1 MAKVKTAPAADIAR
15 DFCVVGVGASAGGL
29 EALRAFFSRMPA
41 QPGFACV
48 VVVHLSPEHESHL
61 VQMLQPHTQMPVCQ
75 VTKTTA
81 LEPNHVYVI
90 PPNANLNSIDTHLR
104 LTQLEG
110 RRIKRATID
119 HFLRT
124 LAETHRERAIGVILS
139 GAGSDGALGIRQI
152 KEHGGLTLA
161 QHPREAEYGSMPQSA
176 IATGTVDIVLPVR
189 DLSKEIEGYCTTQP
203 VIAKRG
209 RNDELDESEAS
220 LLEKILGEVRL
231 RTGQEFAMFR
241 REMVL
246 QRVRRRMRLLHV
258 SSLEAYFAALKSRA
272 EEPRA
277 LCNDVLLNV
286 TEFFRDQESYGTIER
301 ALREILDRKDGHDQR
316 VRIWSIGCSTGEE
329 AYSLAMLLLEHTGGR
344 NDEPLMQVFASEL
357 ASDVLQQAREGIYP
371 QEIAA
376 SISQDRLERFFVQ
389 ESGRYRV
396 RRELRDMV
404 TFANHDLFKDPPF
417 SHLDVIVCRGL
428 LRDLQPD
435 MRRRV
440 LNVFYYALEPHG
452 MLVVDASDEIEL
464 SGLFTREGTH
474 PELLR
479 RKSGPPR
486 RLQLPSGLRSFSRMS
501 GECAGSPLPAQ
512 RFDTP
517 TLFRRAIERYTPP
530 SVLVDSRNRVVH
542 FSATASRYVRI
553 PGGELTLDI
562 RELVPDAIGLRL
574 SSGLHVAR
582 SEQRSWESEP
592 FVALIDG
599 GARRLRLRIDAV
611 GSSVLTSDLLLV
623 VIDDSIEPEV
633 LQAADD
639 PQMFDQVRKLEGELK
654 AVHAQLTV
662 LSRNPQAASPEGSQ
676 EDSEQQLRSA
686 VEELES
692 AREELQAVNEELI
705 SVNHENRY
713 RIDTL
718 AELSNDLQH
727 LLESTGFAMVL
738 LDRELRVVRFTPR
751 AAALLRLQDSDIG
764 RPLAELKPH
773 LQYGELVPELRKV
786 AEELTELETEA
797 GSDDGRWYLV
807 HAQPYRTARRG
818 LEGVSLLFVDITDR
832 KRAEL
837 ALQESDRR
845 KEEFLAILA
854 HELRNP
860 LAPVVAG
867 LEVLRK
873 NPKDRALVQR
883 VTATM
888 ARQTKQL
895 VMLVDDLLEVV
906 RINQD
911 KLTLRLHA
919 VSIAEVV
926 RDAVSATRPL
936 IESLEQQLTIE
947 IPAEWLTVK
956 GDGVRL
962 TQVIGN
968 LLNNAARY
976 TPPRGKITVRVRRD
990 QEQVFI
996 SVQDNGRGLSAQS
1009 LRNVFEMFYQG
1020 GESGASDTGL
1030 GIGLTLAKKLVG
1042 MHGGTISAQSAGAG
1056 MGSTFTVCLP
1066 LAQGEIAVSTPET
1079 QDEAGECARQH
1090 RVLIVDD
1097 NADAAETLRLLMK
1110 SLGGGEV
1117 RTASN
1122 GADALEAAATLHPD
1136 VVLLDLSMPGM
1147 DGYELARRMRA
1158 ESWGKRAFLV
1168 ALTGW
1173 GQDQHRRRSH
1183 EAGFDR
1189 HMIKPADAEALRG
1202 VLNSC

>member
-1 MAKVKTAPAADIAR
+1 MAKIETVPAAEIAPE
-15 DFCVVGVGASAGGL
+15 FCVVGVGASAGGL

-61 VQMLQPHTQMPVCQ
+61 VQMLQPYTQMRVCQ
-75 VTKTTA
+75 VVKTTA

-110 RRIKRATID
+110 RRIKRAPID

-124 LAETHRERAIGVILS
+124 LAETHCGRAIGVILS

-152 KEHGGLTLA
+152 REHGGLTLA
-161 QHPREAEYGSMPQSA
+161 QDPREADYASMPQSA
-176 IATGTVDIVLPVR
+176 IATGTVDIILPVR
-189 DLSKEIEGYCTTQP
+189 DIAEEIHGYCTTQP
-203 VIAKRG
+203 WTAMRG
-209 RNDELDESEAS
+209 RDDELAEDDAS
-220 LLEKILGEVRL
+220 LLAKILGEVRL

-246 QRVRRRMRLLHV
+246 ERVRRRMRLRHV
-258 SSLEAYFAALKSRA
+258 SSLPAYFGVLKSQA

-277 LCNDVLLNV
+277 LYNDLLLNV
-286 TEFFRDQESYGTIER
+286 TEFFRDMGSYRTIER
-301 ALREILDRKDGHDQR
+301 VLREILDRKDEQDHR

-329 AYSLAMLLLEHTGGR
+329 AYSLAMLLLEHTAGR
-344 NDEPLMQVFASEL
+344 SDEPLLQVFASEV
-357 ASDVLQQAREGIYP
+357 SCDVLQQAREGVYP

-376 SISQDRLERFFVQ
+376 SMSHDRLERFFVQ

-404 TFANHDLFKDPPF
+404 TFANHDLFKDPPY
-417 SHLDVIVCRGL
+417 SHLDLIVCRNL

-435 MRRRV
+435 MRRGV
-440 LNVFYYALEPHG
+440 LNLFYYALEPHG
-452 MLVVDASDEIEL
+452 MLVVDARDEVEL
-464 SGLFTREGTH
+464 PELFTRDRTQPG
-474 PELLR
+474 LLR
-479 RKSGPPR
+479 RKSGPRPD
-486 RLQLPSGLRSFSRMS
+486 LQLPTGLKSFARMS
-501 GECAGSPLPAQ
+501 GERAGRPLIPE
-512 RFDTP
+512 RLDTP
-517 TLFRRAIERYTPP
+517 SLFRRAIARYTPP
-530 SVLVDSRNRVVH
+530 SALVDSANRVVH
-542 FSATASRYVRI
+542 FSETASRYVRI
-553 PGGELTLDI
+553 PGGELTLNI
-562 RELVPDAIGLRL
+562 LELVPEAIRRRL
-574 SSGLHVAR
+574 SDGLQLAR
-582 SEQRSWESEP
+582 REQRSWESES

-599 GARRLRLRIDAV
+599 AARRLRLRIDRV
-611 GSSVLTSDLLLV
+611 GSSVVTSDLLLV
-623 VIDDSIEPEV
+623 VIDDAVEPSA
-633 LQAADD
+633 LPAADD
-639 PQMFDQVRKLEGELK
+639 PQMFDQVLKLEAELE
-654 AVHAQLTV
+654 AVQAQLTV
-662 LSRNPQAASPEGSQ
+662 VGRVPGAASPAE
-676 EDSEQQLRSA
+676 QLRTA

-713 RIDTL
+713 RLDTL
-718 AELSNDLQH
+718 AELSNDLQQ

-751 AAALLRLQDSDIG
+751 AAHLLRLQESDVG
-764 RPLAELKPH
+764 RLLADLKPH
-773 LQYGELVPELRKV
+773 LRYGQLVGDLRKV
-786 AEELTELETEA
+786 AEELTELKMEA

-860 LAPVVAG
+860 LAPIIAG

-873 NPKDRALVQR
+873 KPEDLALVQR

-895 VMLVDDLLEVV
+895 VILVDDLLEMV
-906 RINQD
+906 RINED
-911 KLTLRLHA
+911 KLTLRLQTVA
-919 VSIAEVV
+919 IAEVV
-926 RDAVSATRPL
+926 RDAVSAARPVM
-936 IESLEQQLTIE
+936 ESLEHQLTIE
-947 IPAEWLTVK
+947 VPAERLTVK
-956 GDGVRL
+956 GDGARL

-976 TPPRGKITVRVRRD
+976 TPPRGQITLRVR
-990 QEQVFI
+990 QNEEHVLI
-996 SVQDNGRGLSAQS
+996 SVQDNGQGLSPQS
-1009 LRNVFEMFYQG
+1009 LRNVFEMFYQA
-1020 GESGASDTGL
+1020 GESPGVNNTGL

-1042 MHGGTISAQSAGAG
+1042 MHGGVISAASAGAG
-1056 MGSTFTVCLP
+1056 MGSTFTVRLP
-1066 LAQGEIAVSTPET
+1066 LTREEVAASAPAPR
-1079 QDEAGECARQH
+1079 DAPAGSARPH

-1097 NADAAETLRLLMK
+1097 NADAAETLSLLMK
-1110 SLGGGEV
+1110 SLDGGEV

-1122 GADALEAAATLHPD
+1122 GPDALEAAATLHPD

-1158 ESWGKRAFLV
+1158 ESWGKQALLV

-1189 HMIKPADAEALRG
+1189 HMIKPANAEALRA